1 MFRLTFRNI
10 TRRKLR
16 FALTTLAVVLG
27 VAFLS
32 TSFFL
37 TDRLRDTFDELA
49 TDISGELDLVVRA
62 SIDEGANR
70 INRLPVPEEVLGFLQ
85 DVPGIRSV
93 APSVMGWNV
102 VPLYTDDNGE
112 LTAIGTNGGAPQF
125 GFNYGVPDGANYGN
139 TLEDLSQLFITDGRA
154 PLRTESISD
163 PDIVGEFML
172 DNMTAD
178 EYGFTIGKTY
188 TVSAPIGNRQ
198 FVLVGTANFGD
209 PDENKNIGANISA
222 FDEETAQEVAN
233 KVGVYDEI
241 AIALADD
248 ANEVAVMT
256 AIRGRLDIATAEFRT
271 FLSTLPEDQQNQL
284 AVFAEAELEVV
295 TAATKIAEDR
305 SDFDQFLD
313 VFSYVLLGFS
323 VIAVVVSAFIINNTF
338 SIVIGQRV
346 RELALLRALG
356 ATGRQISRSV
366 RLEAVVIGVVAS
378 ALGLLAGYLL
388 AALLRWVLVK
398 LGFGD
403 LPGSIPIRP
412 RTIVVASVVGVGAT
426 LLSSIGPSRRVRKI
440 PPVAAL
446 RDDLR
451 LTPTGLRRRLL
462 VGGAVAVA
470 GIGALAAGM
479 TIEMSTRLIL
489 VAIGGGALAAF
500 IGVYLLS
507 PAITGQVA
515 TVLGWPIRKVYRIP
529 GRLATDNAR
538 RSPRR
543 TAATAAALTIG
554 LALVSL
560 AAVVSDSLKATF
572 LSAMDQSVEADLF
585 VYGDTFNPQAGFSTE
600 LGADLQQLAVQR
612 PDLVKSV
619 LTMRWT
625 LGGVR
630 VGDGFKDVV
639 ATELAVLNEHMDLE
653 VIEGAEFRAGTGGVL
668 VHVDSAS
675 DLGLTIGDSVAAEF
689 PGNRIS
695 ELTVAAIFEDSTLLG
710 NWVVDVSV
718 FDSHLPTA
726 PLGWISV
733 RFPVG
738 ADHVASRAAIE
749 VYTDAYPQ
757 VVVENRSEF
766 RDAQEKQLDQL
777 LSIIQV
783 FLGLS
788 LLIAVLGITNTM
800 ALSVYER
807 TRELGLLRAIG
818 MTRRQLRR
826 MVRWEA
832 VIIALFGGLL
842 GVAMGVLF
850 GLAVIA
856 ALPETFVDIVSIP
869 YTSLFGYLLV
879 SGLFGM
885 LAAILP
891 ARRASKLNVLDAI
904 SHE

>member
-241 AIALADD
+241 SIALADD
-248 ANEVAVMT
+248 ANEVAVMA
-256 AIRGRLDIATAEFRT
+256 AIRDRLDIATAEFRT

-284 AVFAEAELEVV
+284 AVFADAELEVV
-295 TAATKIAEDR
+295 TAATKIAEDQ
-305 SDFDQFLD
+305 SDFDQFLNII
-313 VFSYVLLGFS
+313 SSVLLGFS

-426 LLSSIGPSRRVRKI
+426 FLSSIGPSRRVRKI

-639 ATELAVLNEHMDLE
+639 AAELAVLNEHMDLE

>member
-49 TDISGELDLVVRA
+49 TDISSELDLVVRA

-256 AIRGRLDIATAEFRT
+256 AIRDRLDIATAEFRT

-284 AVFAEAELEVV
+284 AVFADAELEVV
-295 TAATKIAEDR
+295 TAATKIAEDQ
-305 SDFDQFLD
+305 SDFDQFLNII
-313 VFSYVLLGFS
+313 SSVLLGFS

>member
-241 AIALADD
+241 AIALVDD

-256 AIRGRLDIATAEFRT
+256 AIRDRLDIATAEFRT

-284 AVFAEAELEVV
+284 AVFADAELEVV
-295 TAATKIAEDR
+295 TAATKIAEDQ
-305 SDFDQFLD
+305 SDFDQFLNII
-313 VFSYVLLGFS
+313 SSVLLGFS

-639 ATELAVLNEHMDLE
+639 AAELAVLNEHMDLE

-749 VYTDAYPQ
+749 VYTGAYPQ

>member
-241 AIALADD
+241 SIALADD

-256 AIRGRLDIATAEFRT
+256 AIRDRLDIATAEFRT

-284 AVFAEAELEVV
+284 AVFADAELEVV
-295 TAATKIAEDR
+295 TAATKIAEDQ
-305 SDFDQFLD
+305 SDFDQFLNII
-313 VFSYVLLGFS
+313 SSVLLGFS

-366 RLEAVVIGVVAS
+366 RLEAVVIGAVAS

-426 LLSSIGPSRRVRKI
+426 FLSSIGPSRRVRKI

-639 ATELAVLNEHMDLE
+639 AAELAVLNEHMDLE

-749 VYTDAYPQ
+749 VYTGAYPQ

-904 SHE
+904 SHG

>member
-1 MFRLTFRNI
+1 VFRLTFRNI

-49 TDISGELDLVVRA
+49 TDISSELDLVVRA
-62 SIDEGANR
+62 SIDEGAAR
-70 INRLPVPEEVLGFLQ
+70 INRLPVPEEVLGFIQ

-93 APSVMGWNV
+93 GPSVVGWNV

-125 GFNYGVPDGANYGN
+125 GFNYGVPDGADYGN
-139 TLEDLSQLFITDGRA
+139 VLEDLSQLFITDGRA

-256 AIRGRLDIATAEFRT
+256 AIRDRLDIATAEFRT

-284 AVFAEAELEVV
+284 AVFADAELEVV
-295 TAATKIAEDR
+295 TAATKIAEDQ
-305 SDFDQFLD
+305 SDFDQFLNII
-313 VFSYVLLGFS
+313 SSVLLGFS

-398 LGFGD
+398 IGFGE

-515 TVLGWPIRKVYRIP
+515 TVLGWPIRKVYRVP

-560 AAVVSDSLKATF
+560 AAVVSDSVKASF
-572 LSAMDQSVEADLF
+572 LTTMEQSVEADLF

-619 LTMRWT
+619 MTMRWT

-639 ATELAVLNEHMDLE
+639 AAELAVLDEHMNLQ
-653 VIEGAEFRAGTGGVL
+653 VIEGSEFHAGTNGVL
-668 VHVDSAS
+668 VHLDSAT

-689 PGNRIS
+689 PGNRTI
-695 ELTVAAIFEDSTLLG
+695 ELTVAAIFKDSTLLG

-733 RFPVG
+733 LFPAG
-738 ADHVASRAAIE
+738 ADNDASRTAIE

-766 RDAQEKQLDQL
+766 RDSQEKQLDQL

-891 ARRASKLNVLDAI
+891 ARRASRLNVLDAI

>member
-93 APSVMGWNV
+93 APSVVGWNV

-256 AIRGRLDIATAEFRT
+256 AIRDRLDIATAEFRT

-284 AVFAEAELEVV
+284 AVFADAELEVV
-295 TAATKIAEDR
+295 TAATKIAEDQ
-305 SDFDQFLD
+305 SDFDQFLNII
-313 VFSYVLLGFS
+313 SSVLLGFS

-426 LLSSIGPSRRVRKI
+426 FLSSIGPSRRVRKI

-639 ATELAVLNEHMDLE
+639 AAELAVLNEHMDLE

>member
-256 AIRGRLDIATAEFRT
+256 AIRDRLDIATAEFRT

-284 AVFAEAELEVV
+284 AVFADAELEVV
-295 TAATKIAEDR
+295 TAATKIAEDQ
-305 SDFDQFLD
+305 SDFDQFLNII
-313 VFSYVLLGFS
+313 SSVLLGFS

-639 ATELAVLNEHMDLE
+639 AAELAVLNEHMDLE

>member
-1 MFRLTFRNI
+1 VFRLTFRNI

-256 AIRGRLDIATAEFRT
+256 AIRDRLDIATAEFRT

-284 AVFAEAELEVV
+284 AVFADAELEVV
-295 TAATKIAEDR
+295 TAATKIAEDQ
-305 SDFDQFLD
+305 SDFDQFLNII
-313 VFSYVLLGFS
+313 SSVLLGFS

-639 ATELAVLNEHMDLE
+639 AAELAVLNEHMDLE

>member
-256 AIRGRLDIATAEFRT
+256 AIRDRLDIATAEFRT

-284 AVFAEAELEVV
+284 AVFADAELEVV
-295 TAATKIAEDR
+295 TAATKIAEDQ
-305 SDFDQFLD
+305 SDFDQFLNII
-313 VFSYVLLGFS
+313 SSVLLGFS

-426 LLSSIGPSRRVRKI
+426 FLSSIGPSRRVRKI

-639 ATELAVLNEHMDLE
+639 AAELAVLNEHMDLE

-749 VYTDAYPQ
+749 VYTGAYPQ

-904 SHE
+904 SHG